1 MSIINRWR
9 IYSFVLSLCC
19 IALMY
24 RIFDQGITMTY
35 VKASNDD
42 ALRQLILLRG
52 VLEYSWLGLTED
64 EVLLRLNGYIESNA
78 SQLIVLKKD
87 CENSFINF
95 ESYRF
100 YFSNG
105 RLVKIE

>member
-1 MSIINRWR
+1 
-9 IYSFVLSLCC
+9 
-19 IALMY
+19 
-24 RIFDQGITMTY
+24 MTY

-42 ALRQLILLRG
+42 AMRQLILLRG
-52 VLEYSWLGLTED
+52 VLEYSWLGLTEN
-64 EVLLRLNGYIESNA
+64 EVLLRLSGYIESNA

-87 CENSFINF
+87 CEDNSINF